1 MKHFIFFVVII
12 FCFASCNNSNST
24 ESSGKDSVSVN
35 SSVTPPK
42 TSAPTGT
49 GGNQVDSARTN
60 PTVPSGADSS
70 H

>member
-1 MKHFIFFVVII
+1 MKRILIAATIV